1 MKNKVK
7 TKKSK
12 IGGSKRS
19 TDMTQIRSNNSQFRP
34 RSVVLTRRPVA
45 KPRSVVL
52 TSRQVANNKPKSIS
66 PIRPRSVVLTKR
78 PFGNNRPTA
87 KIKKYKRKQL
97 KNKIDHIT
105 ILFIKNTEGKILHM
119 YVRDFLLLNPD
130 IYEQTINERLKSIL
144 ITLPRSFMIK
154 DETKVLEIIKNY
166 FGLNEIKKI
175 ITEYKNFSETYGKEY
190 VNNTF
195 PFLEEIK
202 RCFDFLSKEIK
213 KRIESLKIDKDKL
226 VNTIDR
232 DRLFFMQI
240 TPRLDCNYKTYISKI
255 ETYKLPSQKS
265 TLLNNSN
272 NNF

>member
-1 MKNKVK
+1 MKSKIKTNKHT

-12 IGGSKRS
+12 IGGSKNAKRYNNMNQFRARS
-19 TDMTQIRSNNSQFRP
+19 GAINRTIISRPGANTASKISFRP
-34 RSVVLTRRPVA
+34 RSVVM
-45 KPRSVVL
+45 
-52 TSRQVANNKPKSIS
+52 
-66 PIRPRSVVLTKR
+66 TKR
-78 PFGNNRPTA
+78 PGANNRPTA
-87 KIKKYKRKQL
+87 KTKKYKRRQL
-97 KNKIDHIT
+97 KNQIDNIT

-144 ITLPRSFMIK
+144 ITLPYSYMLA
-154 DETKVLEIIKNY
+154 DEKKVLEIIKNY
-166 FGLNEIKKI
+166 FGLNDVKKI

-190 VNNTF
+190 VNDTF

-232 DRLFFMQI
+232 DRFFFI
-240 TPRLDCNYKTYISKI
+240 KHTPRLDCNYKEYISKI
-255 ETYKLPSQKS
+255 DIYKLRDRRS
-265 TLLNNSN
+265 TLLSSSSN
-272 NNF
+272 NNN